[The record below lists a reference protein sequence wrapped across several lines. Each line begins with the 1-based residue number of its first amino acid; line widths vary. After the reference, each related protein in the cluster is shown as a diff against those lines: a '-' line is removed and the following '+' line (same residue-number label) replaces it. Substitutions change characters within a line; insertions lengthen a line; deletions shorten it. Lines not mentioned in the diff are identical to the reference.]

1 MKGKYVKLILF
12 PQEQQSQEP
21 GRVGGRRGVEKQEKR
36 GRRRQVSLFPP
47 IALFELR
54 V

>member
-12 PQEQQSQEP
+12 PRSNNHKSP
-21 GRVGGRRGVEKQEKR
+21 GGAGGRRGVEKQKKR